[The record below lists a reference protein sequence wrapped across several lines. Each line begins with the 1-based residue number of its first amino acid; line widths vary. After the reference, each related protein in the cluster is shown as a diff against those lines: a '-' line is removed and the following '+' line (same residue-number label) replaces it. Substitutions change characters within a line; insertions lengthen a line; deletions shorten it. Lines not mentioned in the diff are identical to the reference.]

1 MSTLFVVFFPQGTGR
16 YAIYIANY
24 ASGNVGPHA
33 LIEMDEAASD
43 LSQGVIALSNVA
55 EQAGVNKFTGRYI
68 EMMCVTY
75 TLSARTSSTTGP
87 SALIYTDVCRGA
99 CACCACTQRVWNIGR
114 WSGARSW
121 WGGSSGRVGGVPE
134 EKKKSERKKENMTSV
149 SMGEEKDDWRER
161 QEVFVGS
168 FGPVSCLLQPK
179 SEDAKGDTRIHQ
191 GSSTAQ
197 RWHLSRPAVV
207 LQDFRSCVCTV
218 RTWTLLRESE
228 SVLL

>member
-1 MSTLFVVFFPQGTGR
+1 MLTLLVFFFPQGTGR

-134 EKKKSERKKENMTSV
+134 KKKKV
-149 SMGEEKDDWRER
+149 RER
-161 QEVFVGS
+161 
-168 FGPVSCLLQPK
+168 
-179 SEDAKGDTRIHQ
+179 R
-191 GSSTAQ
+191 
-197 RWHLSRPAVV
+197 
-207 LQDFRSCVCTV
+207 
-218 RTWTLLRESE
+218 RTWRA
-228 SVLL
+228 